1 MAEIVGGLFGLD
13 PQQLMRQ
20 RQTTDASNAFRF
32 AQLSPME
39 RAQYSIYQGS
49 AGLGRGI
56 QGLLGGDAEMQK
68 ASKIQE
74 LSSQFDLST
83 PQGAREFGRALQPF
97 APVEAMKALTK
108 ADAMEQ
114 AGLGRQKTQADIER
128 TQGLISREDAAA
140 AQNEQLRSE
149 LSAAIQR
156 GASREEI
163 RMIAAKYGSADKIL
177 QILSEDQRRADALA
191 AKAAG
196 GGTGV
201 GGGVNNN
208 GVPIGT
214 FDKVGRYTSPTG
226 RVFTAKA
233 VEEAQSGHDNAQ
245 DLLDRLQNV
254 TEEDI
259 NRAFGSAAD
268 YTTMT
273 GGKLIGPT
281 KTLDAQTKIN
291 EVGIRSVL
299 TNLQKLKGPSSD
311 KEMAQMIK
319 DFPGYQAKPEIM
331 KNWVER
337 ATRVT
342 NKFLERNENRF
353 GFDTEYAEEGRFNK
367 PKDKTTPNQNEQAME
382 WLRQNPTDPRAP
394 AVRKKLGL

>member
-1 MAEIVGGLFGLD
+1 MAEIVSGLFGVN
-13 PQQLMRQ
+13 PQQLMQQ
-20 RQTTDASNAFRF
+20 RQATDTNRAFQF
-32 AQLSPME
+32 ANLGPSEQ
-39 RAQYSIYQGS
+39 AQYGAYLGGS
-49 AGLGRGI
+49 MLGRGATS
-56 QGLLGGDAEMQK
+56 LLGGDAELQK
-68 ASKIQE
+68 ASAIKQ
-74 LSSQFDLST
+74 LSSQFDLTSPT
-83 PQGAREFGRALQPF
+83 GMRDFARSLQQIAPQ
-97 APVEAMKALTK
+97 EAMMAAKR
-108 ADAMEQ
+108 ADEMETS
-114 AGLGRQKTQADIER
+114 GLGRQKTQADIER
-128 TQGLISREDAAA
+128 TQGLISKEDAAA

-196 GGTGV
+196 GGTGA